1 MTVNLQDPRTMLA
14 LVERMAKPKTFLRD
28 TFFKNKET
36 FSTEL
41 VDVDFVKGNR
51 KLAPFVHPKIG
62 GKVVENSGYQTRTFK
77 PPLVAPDKVTTAFD
91 LANRAA
97 GENIYSGKTP
107 QQRAGE
113 KLVRDLAELDDMI
126 SRREEFMCSQAIF
139 TGKIE
144 VVGEGVNEVIDFNF
158 TNKET
163 LSGTDRW
170 SEQTADPYG
179 DFKKWIRRV
188 QIKGMLN
195 PDMAILSSDVTDN
208 LLRNESFQKLLD
220 IRNLNIGE
228 VRTARELPN
237 GVSYIGTLTGL
248 GLDLYEYNEFY
259 LDDFTDEENPVTK
272 PMVPAGTVTLLS
284 SRANYTMGYGAVTL
298 IDKDSG
304 AFVTYEAERVPDQWI
319 AKRPDRQFLA
329 LQSRPLPIP
338 REVDSWFVAKVL

>member
-1 MTVNLQDPRTMLA
+1 MAINLQEPRTMLA
-14 LVERMAKPKTFLRD
+14 LVERMVTPKTFLRD
-28 TFFKNKET
+28 TFFKNTEI
-36 FSTEL
+36 STTDL

-62 GKVVENSGYQTRTFK
+62 GKVVENSGYQTMTFK

-91 LANRAA
+91 LMKRTA
-97 GENIYSGKTP
+97 GEHIYSGKTP

-126 SRREEFMCSQAIF
+126 TRREEAMCAQALF
-139 TGKIE
+139 TGQIE
-144 VVGEGVNEVIDFNF
+144 VIGEGLDHVIEFGF
-158 TNKET
+158 SNKET

-170 SEQTADPYG
+170 NDPSADPIK
-179 DFKKWIRRV
+179 DLKRWIRQV

-195 PDMAILSSDVTDN
+195 PDMVVMSSDVSDAFI
-208 LLRNESFQKLLD
+208 RNETVQKLLN
-220 IRNLNIGE
+220 IRNLTVGE
-228 VRTARELPN
+228 VRTARELPD

-248 GLDLYEYNEFY
+248 GLDIYEYNEYF
-259 LDDFTDEENPVTK
+259 LDDFTDENNPVTK
-272 PMVPAGTVTLLS
+272 PIVPEGTVTLLS
-284 SRANYTMGYGAVTL
+284 SRANYTMAYGAITL

-304 AFVTYEAERVPDQWI
+304 AFVTYEAKRVPDQWVE
-319 AKRPDRQFLA
+319 KRPDRQFLA

>member
-28 TFFKNKET
+28 TFFKNKQT
-36 FSTEL
+36 YSSEL

-62 GKVVENSGYQTRTFK
+62 GKVVENSGYQTQTFK

-91 LANRAA
+91 LAKRGA

-126 SRREEFMCSQAIF
+126 TRREEFMCSQAIF
-139 TGKIE
+139 TGKIDII
-144 VVGEGVNEVIDFNF
+144 GEGVEQVIDFNF

-163 LSGTDRW
+163 LSGTDKW
-170 SEQTADPYG
+170 DAANADMYG
-179 DFKKWIRRV
+179 DLKRWIRQV

-195 PDMAILSSDVTDN
+195 PDVALFSSDVVDVFIK
-208 LLRNESFQKLLD
+208 NEAIQKLLN
-220 IRNLNIGE
+220 IRNLSVGE

-237 GVSYIGTLTGL
+237 GVSYVGTLTGL
-248 GLDLYEYNEFY
+248 GIDIYEYNEYF
-259 LDDFTDEENPVTK
+259 LDDFTNPETPVTK
-272 PMVPAGTVTLLS
+272 PMVPEGTVTLLS
-284 SRANYTMGYGAVTL
+284 TGANYTLGYGAITL
-298 IDKDSG
+298 IEENG
-304 AFVTYEAERVPDQWI
+304 TFVTYEAERVPDQWI
-319 AKRPDRQFLA
+319 AKRPDRQFLS
-329 LQSRPLPIP
+329 LHSRPLPIP